1 MEYLLFSLLAAI
13 VIGIHIF
20 SLKLLSKYDK
30 YFIEIS
36 ILVVVTMILSRFL
49 IYYAM
54 FYSDNPTNV
63 HLLLSV
69 SVFITFLAS
78 WYFFKLEKFDIKRNI
93 GGMILVLLGFYFI
106 QTSYTQSG

>member
-1 MEYLLFSLLAAI
+1 MTTVVASFTS
-13 VIGIHIF
+13 
-20 SLKLLSKYDK
+20 
-30 YFIEIS
+30 FIEIS

-54 FYSDNPTNV
+54 YYSNNPANV
-63 HLLLSV
+63 HLLLNF
-69 SVFITFLAS
+69 SVFITFIAS

-106 QTSYTQSG
+106 QTSYTHSG